1 MAIVDRQ
8 SITDAVIASFDIS
21 SPRQR
26 ALLEALLRHLHGFV
40 RETRLSHDEWAA
52 AVAFLVR
59 CGRICDDRRDEFMLL
74 SDVLG
79 VSSLV
84 DLIDAPDAA
93 TEGSVLGPFYASDS
107 PEVPVGADIRPDK
120 AVRALRV
127 HGRVCD
133 TAGRPL
139 AGALIDMWQTS
150 DQGLYATQ
158 DPDQTDDAFRCK
170 MRCSP
175 DGAFAFTTARPGA
188 YKVPDDGPVG
198 DLLRAGRRTAWRPA
212 HLHFRV
218 SAPGHQ
224 MLITEIFFHDDE
236 WLEKDAVFGVR
247 ASLVRQPRETADGSE
262 MEVNFDLAAAATAVA
277 A

>member
-8 SITDAVIASFDIS
+8 SITDAVIASFALS
-21 SPRQR
+21 TPRERQ
-26 ALLEALLRHLHGFV
+26 LLEALVRHLHGFV
-40 RETRLSHDEWAA
+40 RETALTHAEWAA
-52 AVAFLVR
+52 AVGFLVR

-84 DLIDAPDAA
+84 DLIDAPEAA

-107 PEVPVGADIRPDK
+107 PEVAVGADIRPDK
-120 AVRALRV
+120 AVPSLRV
-127 HGRVCD
+127 HGCVRD
-133 TAGRPL
+133 TSGRPL

-150 DQGLYATQ
+150 EQGLYATQ
-158 DPDQTDDAFRCK
+158 DPNQVDDAFRCK

-175 DGAFAFTTARPGA
+175 AGEYGFTTVRPGP

-224 MLITEIFFHDDE
+224 PLITEIFFADDE
-236 WLEKDAVFGVR
+236 WLQKDAVFGVR
-247 ASLVRQPRETADGSE
+247 ASLVQQPRNTANGGD
-262 MEVNFDLAAAATAVA
+262 MEVNFDLAAAA
-277 A
+277 